1 MAETTAPRTREHG
14 EGWRLRPKSRFLDQL
29 AGFAAGGVL
38 GWWALWALADHHFRT
53 AAVVLVLLG
62 WLIYR
67 RRAGLEAKARAPR
80 LRKGGLVLPSR
91 TPTPAVVP
99 IICVLAVVFTG
110 GTVLVLVQALR
121 HQIDVTLPG
130 MLGAV
135 LCAILSALLSVGGFA
150 GVRDLSANRGL
161 RLTPDALDVRTL
173 RPSVTVL
180 WADLAAVLPHWTR
193 DGDASVRNWLSFE
206 TRSGTTTPA
215 TDMNLLDSE
224 PDVIL
229 GILIYYL
236 EHPEDRAELGTEASM
251 QRVASISRSE
261 G

>member
-1 MAETTAPRTREHG
+1 MVETTAPRSREHG

-38 GWWALWALADHHFRT
+38 GWVALGALFAGHYRT
-53 AAVVLVLLG
+53 SLVTACLLG

-67 RRAGLEAKARAPR
+67 RRAGLETRETAPR
-80 LRKGGLVLPSR
+80 LRKGALVLPPR
-91 TPTPAVVP
+91 TPAPVVVP
-99 IICVLAVVFTG
+99 SICVLGVVITAF
-110 GTVLVLVQALR
+110 TVLITVQTFR
-121 HQIDVTLPG
+121 HQVDVTIPG
-130 MLGAV
+130 VVGVVVSGLLGV
-135 LCAILSALLSVGGFA
+135 LLLVGAFA

-161 RLTPDALDVRTL
+161 RLTPYALDVRTV
-173 RPSVTVL
+173 RPSVTVA
-180 WADLAAVLPHWTR
+180 WADLAAVRPHWTR
-193 DGDASVRNWLSFE
+193 DGDAPVRNWLSFE

-229 GILIYYL
+229 GILTYYL
-236 EHPEDRAELGTEASM
+236 EHPEDRAELVTEASM
-251 QRVASISRSE
+251 HRVASISRFE